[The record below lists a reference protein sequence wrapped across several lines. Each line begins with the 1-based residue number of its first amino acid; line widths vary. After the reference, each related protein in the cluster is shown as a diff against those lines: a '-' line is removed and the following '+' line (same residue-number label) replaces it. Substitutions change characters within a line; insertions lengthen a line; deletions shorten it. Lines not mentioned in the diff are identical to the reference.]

1 MGNAFSGEADEQT
14 TKYNNYIKQQQ
25 EQIRKQSAQIN
36 QLLEEKS
43 RPSVNTNHQ
52 NINHKNINHKNINH
66 KNINHQNINH
76 QNINHQNINH
86 PSHHNVKQVP
96 KSAKTYM
103 NPYKILRIG
112 KNYDEKS
119 LKTAYI
125 RIAMKT
131 HPDKGGNKDEFQKV
145 TIAYTLLLKKL
156 GERDSD
162 RQHYELKS
170 GHEDYRENGQTNLK
184 QNINLS
190 DNERFDR
197 DMFNKIYQENRLETV
212 EDGGYGGW
220 IDKNPMGDE
229 CEDTPKLFNG
239 KYNKH
244 LFNNVFQEY
253 KGNNQRNNKKQII
266 EYEEP
271 QALNSGGHQLQVL
284 GKNKIKDFSCE
295 EAGGGLQYRDYKD
308 AYTNSTLI
316 DINSVNIGDR
326 AKNIK
331 SYQSQRSN
339 ISHTMSKD
347 DEMKYMR
354 LQKQKQRIED
364 HRLKKLERDDRN
376 ITSNYERV
384 HKLLIRN

>member
-1 MGNAFSGEADEQT
+1 MGNAFSGEEDEQT
-14 TKYNNYIKQQQ
+14 KKQNNYIKQQQ
-25 EQIRKQSAQIN
+25 EQIRKQSVQIN
-36 QLLEEKS
+36 QLLAAKS
-43 RPSVNTNHQ
+43 RPSVNSNQ
-52 NINHKNINHKNINH
+52 PNGNRPNGNRPNGNRP
-66 KNINHQNINH
+66 NE
-76 QNINHQNINH
+76 NH

-103 NPYKILRIG
+103 NPYKILRID

-125 RIAMKT
+125 SMAMKT
-131 HPDKGGNKDEFQKV
+131 HPDKGGNKDVFQQV

-156 GERDSD
+156 KNRDSD

-170 GHEDYRENGQTNLK
+170 GHTDYRENGQTNLK
-184 QNINLS
+184 QNINFA
-190 DNERFDR
+190 DNERFDK

-212 EDGGYGGW
+212 EDGGYGNW
-220 IDKNPMGDE
+220 IEKNPMGDE

-253 KGNNQRNNKKQII
+253 KASNQRQNKKHII
-266 EYEEP
+266 EYKEP

-339 ISHTMSKD
+339 ISHTMSKE

-354 LQKQKQRIED
+354 LQKHKQGIEE
-364 HRLKKLERDDRN
+364 HRMKKLERDDRN
-376 ITSNYERV
+376 ITSNYERI